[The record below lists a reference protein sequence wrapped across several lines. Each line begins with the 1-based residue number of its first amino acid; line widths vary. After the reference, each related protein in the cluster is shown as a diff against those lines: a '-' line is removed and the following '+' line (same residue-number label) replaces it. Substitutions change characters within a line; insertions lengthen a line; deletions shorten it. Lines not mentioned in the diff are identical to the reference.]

1 MARFLVLWRRN
12 PVAPW
17 PTDLAESSK
26 LQERIWAGIDN
37 LMKKGEVKEFG
48 FFLHGISGYAIGEGD
63 GATVFKDVSMFVPY
77 YESEVHEIIDYEKGK
92 EIVRALMK
100 ALAEAAKK

>member
-17 PTDLAESSK
+17 PTDPVEYLK

-37 LMKKGEVKEFG
+37 LMKKSEVKEFG
-48 FFLHGISGYAIGEGD
+48 LFLDGISGYAIGEGD
-63 GATVFKDVSMFVPY
+63 SATAFKNVSMFVPY
-77 YESEVHEIIDYEKGK
+77 FESEVHEIIDYEKAK
-92 EIVRALMK
+92 EILRGLMK
-100 ALAEAAKK
+100 ARAEAAK